1 LTPDTPARPGQLLR
15 QTVSG
20 QRWRVLGSAAFFM
33 SWQACESLVPVAIGA
48 VIQQAIGTHDGRRM
62 AWWVLILAG
71 QFLVLS
77 LSYRFGARL
86 SRSAAEYA
94 GHGLR
99 VRIADAVLDPRRLPD
114 PEHRPATT
122 VSIAGS
128 DADRV
133 GAFCG
138 LFPRTAGSLVS
149 VVVATVVLLRISI
162 PLGLLV
168 LLGAPVLLAVVH
180 LLGAP
185 LERRSGAE
193 QEGAAHAASLATDLM
208 DGLRVLKGFRGEAV
222 AARRY
227 RGASRASMQATLR
240 AARAETAYE
249 AATALATMVFLALV
263 ALVGGRLA
271 ADGRIDVG
279 DLVAAVGLAQFLIG
293 PLSSL
298 SYTGASL
305 ARARASAA
313 RVLGVLAGERRDD
326 TGVPLP
332 EPPRGELVL
341 TRPPIR
347 LGAGE
352 ILGVVAS
359 PADASAL
366 VEALAEAPYADTG
379 VLLDGVAPAT
389 AALEPALSRMLV
401 ARHDHQLFG
410 ESVRA
415 NVSAA
420 ATDEALVAA
429 ALVAS
434 DTDQVAAT
442 LPAELDS
449 IVGERG
455 RSLSGG
461 QRQRVALARALA
473 TDAEVL
479 VLHDPTTAVDAATE
493 ARIAAGIG
501 QLRRGHS
508 TLVVTTSPAL
518 LAACD
523 RVVHVVDGA
532 VVSAGSHADLL
543 GSDTAYREQVLA

>member
-1 LTPDTPARPGQLLR
+1 
-15 QTVSG
+15 
-20 QRWRVLGSAAFFM
+20 M
-33 SWQACESLVPVAIGA
+33 SWQACESLVPVSIGA
-48 VIQQAIGTHDGRRM
+48 VIQQAISGHDGRRM

-86 SRSAAEYA
+86 GRSAAEYA
-94 GHGLR
+94 GHELR

-114 PEHRPATT
+114 PAHRPATT

-138 LFPRTAGSLVS
+138 LFPRTAGAVVS
-149 VVVATVVLLRISI
+149 VAVATVVLLRISI

-168 LLGAPVLLAVVH
+168 LLGAPVLLVVVH
-180 LLGAP
+180 QLAAP

-193 QEGAAHAASLATDLM
+193 QEQAARAAALATDLM
-208 DGLRVLKGFRGEAV
+208 DGLRVLKGFRGAAV
-222 AARRY
+222 ASRRY
-227 RGASRASMQATLR
+227 REASRSSMGATLR

-249 AATALATMVFLALV
+249 AATALATMIFLALV

-271 ADGRIDVG
+271 AEGHIDVG
-279 DLVAAVGLAQFLIG
+279 ELVAAVGLAQFLIG

-313 RVLGVLAGERRDD
+313 RVLEVLTRGRREAGG
-326 TGVPLP
+326 TPLP
-332 EPPRGELVL
+332 EPVRGELLVA
-341 TRPPIR
+341 RPEIR
-347 LGAGE
+347 LHPGE
-352 ILGVVAS
+352 ILGIVAT

-366 VEALAEAPYADTG
+366 VDALADAPYAG
-379 VLLDGVAPAT
+379 AGILLDGIDPAK
-389 AALEPALSRMLV
+389 AELDLVLARMLV
-401 ARHDHQLFG
+401 ARHDHQLFS

-415 NVSAA
+415 NVEAA
-420 ATDEALVAA
+420 ATDVALVTT
-429 ALVAS
+429 ALAAS
-434 DTDQVAAT
+434 DTDQVAQA
-442 LPAELDS
+442 LPEGLDS

-455 RSLSGG
+455 RFLSGG

-473 TDAEVL
+473 AGPDVL

-493 ARIAAGIG
+493 AHIATGIRE
-501 QLRRGHS
+501 LRHGRS

-532 VVSAGSHADLL
+532 VTTIGTHTELL
-543 GSDTAYREQVLA
+543 GADPAYREQVLG